1 MPKRAEGAWAHAI
14 VARHWGPLLAV
25 AGAPER
31 MPTAQEPAPGRRG
44 APRRIALHGCGHYGC
59 VAPTGDAGVVF
70 KITSDPDEAGF
81 VAAAL
86 SEPDQP
92 AGVVAYYAVAEL
104 EQRRRGRPVYAVWRE
119 AAHNVG
125 AVLLPYGPT
134 SRAFHA
140 LRRFRIAT
148 RALRAAAKRAADRAA
163 FLSDSLSQARS
174 MVQQYRLTYGQIET
188 DGGLAAA
195 ISSRRGVARGA
206 VAFAAAE
213 MNAQALSRTEGV
225 YDVGEA
231 LLEWI
236 GRGILVCDVHPGN
249 LGNVVR
255 RGVRATVIT
264 DPGQSL
270 LLDDSHA
277 GVRVPELA
285 STAGSTRRFP

>member
-1 MPKRAEGAWAHAI
+1 MAAASRRSAWAFAA
-14 VARHWGPLLAV
+14 VKANRPQLLA
-25 AGAPER
+25 ACGGER
-31 MPTAQEPAPGRRG
+31 LMPVGQDS
-44 APRRIALHGCGHYGC
+44 LGCGVYGC
-59 VAPTGDAGVVF
+59 VMPTSDPRVVF

-104 EQRRRGRPVYAVWRE
+104 EQRRRRRPVYAVWRE

-188 DGGLAAA
+188 DGGLVAA

-206 VAFAAAE
+206 AAFAAAE
-213 MNAQALSRTEGV
+213 MHAQALSRTEGV

-255 RGVRATVIT
+255 RGVRTTVIT

-285 STAGSTRRFP
+285 SPAGSTRRFP